1 MVCPA
6 IEKVAMSEVR
16 DENNAQ
22 PSMLARAEEIQ
33 QQIQQISGRD
43 LQLWSIGILL
53 ILVLTGGLLTFVFP
67 SVVWTQRVMRVHE
80 SYLPQLFLD

>member
-1 MVCPA
+1 
-6 IEKVAMSEVR
+6 MSEVR

-67 SVVWTQRVMRVHE
+67 MSFGRSV
-80 SYLPQLFLD
+80 